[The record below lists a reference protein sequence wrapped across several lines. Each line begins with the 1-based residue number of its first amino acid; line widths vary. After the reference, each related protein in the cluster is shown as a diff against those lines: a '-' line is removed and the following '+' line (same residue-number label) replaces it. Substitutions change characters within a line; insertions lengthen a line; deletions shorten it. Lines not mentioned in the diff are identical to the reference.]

1 MDNFTPLK
9 PIEKKKKKFNK
20 FLIFGNLF
28 LVILVAAI
36 GIFYYNQKLQ
46 TTQQKAYEHQQCSG
60 YGSPSQC
67 DSNCSPYKSN
77 GQSFFCKWSFT
88 QNECKESS
96 DICEAGGGGGGG
108 IIGGSGC
115 TKIDNKCYNC
125 TVQAG
130 DANHYTCS
138 YLPINNAGCPNDFQT
153 GEVSKTHLGF
163 QNAGTQ
169 QFCFDGGPDVCGSE
183 QIDWQGGFISR
194 VGPEACGGSAG
205 GSTPTPTPTPPGATN
220 TPTPTKT
227 PTPTRTPTPTPTP
240 TGTIVPSNTP
250 TVTPTGTLTPTP
262 TGTLTPTP
270 TNTPGSSAT
279 PIPVICGT
287 KDCDNAT
294 NPCRSGY
301 NCVQANDGSNY
312 CTSPDFTNA
321 CKANP
326 SYNSCCTAPGAPT
339 VTPTEIMLAQT
350 TVTTAPPPVTGRS
363 AWWIY
368 IIPTLII
375 FGGLIL

>member
-9 PIEKKKKKFNK
+9 PVEKKKKKLNK
-20 FLIFGNLF
+20 FLVFGNLF
-28 LVILVAAI
+28 LVIVIAVAGI
-36 GIFYYNQKLQ
+36 IFYNKQLQ
-46 TTQQKAYEHQQCSG
+46 TTQQKAYEHKQCSD
-60 YGSPSQC
+60 YGSPSEC
-67 DSNCSPYKSN
+67 NGNCSPYKNN

-96 DICEAGGGGGGG
+96 DICESGGGGGVAGG
-108 IIGGSGC
+108 C
-115 TKIDNKCYNC
+115 VKVNEKCYNC
-125 TVQAG
+125 TPPESN
-130 DANHYTCS
+130 DIWHYTCDKTRPEIS
-138 YLPINNAGCPNDFQT
+138 QCNDNGKKIGTGTAGA
-153 GEVSKTHLGF
+153 VSQVCFHG
-163 QNAGTQ
+163 GTE
-169 QFCFDGGPDVCGSE
+169 DCGSE
-183 QIDWQGGFISR
+183 QIDLCANNTAAGCFVSR
-194 VGPEACGGSAG
+194 FGPTACTGVNPTN
-205 GSTPTPTPTPPGATN
+205 TPTPTPTIPTTTN
-220 TPTPTKT
+220 T
-227 PTPTRTPTPTPTP
+227 PTPTRTPTPTPTRTP
-240 TGTIVPSNTP
+240 TPTPTRTPTP

-270 TNTPGSSAT
+270 TNTPGPSAT

-294 NPCRSGY
+294 NPCRTGY

-312 CTSPDFTNA
+312 CTSPDFTDA

-339 VTPTEIMLAQT
+339 ATPTEIILAQT
-350 TVTTAPPPVTGRS
+350 TVTTAPPPVTGNS
-363 AWWIY
+363 AWWVY